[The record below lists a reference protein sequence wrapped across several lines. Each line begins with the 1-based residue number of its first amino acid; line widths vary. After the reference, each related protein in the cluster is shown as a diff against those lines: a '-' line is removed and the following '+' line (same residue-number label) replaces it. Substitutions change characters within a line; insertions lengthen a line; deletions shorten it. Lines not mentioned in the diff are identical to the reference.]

1 MAIKTIMLRKE
12 RELKQKELD
21 EVLAEAEELEKRS
34 AELET
39 AVEEVSNEEERA
51 EVEKQFNAYEED
63 KSKNEEKKGQLERA
77 IADIDQKIEEEEK
90 NQIPADPEEKR
101 EEKKEMETRD
111 INILAE
117 REDVKVFAHEIREAI
132 SQKRAITNAGLTIPT
147 VILPL
152 IRETVEEESKLIPFV
167 KYQRIS
173 GAGRVPIMGTIPEA
187 VWTEMCANLNE
198 LALTFNMVEMDG
210 YKVGAYVPICN
221 AVVEDNDIDLVTK
234 VYEAIGTA
242 LAIALDKAILYGT
255 GTKMPM
261 GIITRLAQ
269 TSAPA
274 DYPATARTWKD
285 LHTSNIKTGT
295 GKTGVALLQEV
306 IGFSQN
312 ASTQYG
318 RNAVWVMNHSTAT
331 ALKSATLGTDSDGR
345 VVAGVTD
352 EMPVVGGLIIELN
365 FVPDNNIIFGYF
377 DDYAL
382 VERGEVRLE
391 QSEHAQFIQDNL
403 IVKGVGRFDGD
414 PAIAEAFVL
423 MSTTTSA
430 PTTTMTF
437 APDDANPTPTV

>member
-1 MAIKTIMLRKE
+1 MTIKTIMLRKE

-34 AELET
+34 LELET
-39 AVEEVSNEEERA
+39 AINEVSNEEERA

-63 KSKNEEKKGQLERA
+63 KSMNEEKKGQLERA

-90 NQIPADPEEKR
+90 NQTPADSGEEKR
-101 EEKKEMETRD
+101 EENKMEIRD
-111 INILAE
+111 IHVIAE
-117 REDVKVFAHEIREAI
+117 REDVKAFANEIRTAI
-132 SQKRAITNAGLTIPT
+132 KEKRAITNAGLTIPT

-152 IRETVEEESKLIPFV
+152 IRETVEAESKLIPFV
-167 KYQRIS
+167 NYQRMS
-173 GAGRVPIMGTIPEA
+173 GTSRVPIMGTIPEA

-242 LAIALDKAILYGT
+242 LAIALDKAVLYGT
-255 GTKMPM
+255 GTKMPL
-261 GIITRLAQ
+261 GIVTRLAQ

-274 DYPATARTWKD
+274 DYPATARTWTD
-285 LHTSNIKTGT
+285 LHTSNVKTGT
-295 GKTGVALLQEV
+295 GKTGVALLQEI

-318 RNAVWVMNHSTAT
+318 RNAVWVMNHKTAV
-331 ALKSATLGTDSDGR
+331 AIKSATLGTDSDGR

-352 EMPVVGGLIIELN
+352 EMPVVGGQIIELN

-377 DDYAL
+377 DDYVLA
-382 VERGEVRLE
+382 ERGEVRLE

-403 IVKGVGRFDGD
+403 IVKGVGRFDGE
-414 PAIAEAFVL
+414 PAIAEGFVV

-430 PTTTMTF
+430 PTTTMSF
-437 APDDANPTPTV
+437 ATDEANPTPTV

>member
-34 AELET
+34 LELET
-39 AVEEVSNEEERA
+39 AINEVSNEEERA

-63 KSKNEEKKGQLERA
+63 KSMNEEKKGQLERA

-90 NQIPADPEEKR
+90 NQTPADSGEEKR
-101 EEKKEMETRD
+101 EENKMEIRD
-111 INILAE
+111 IHVIAE
-117 REDVKVFAHEIREAI
+117 REDVKAFANEIRTAI
-132 SQKRAITNAGLTIPT
+132 KEKRAITNAGLTIPT

-152 IRETVEEESKLIPFV
+152 IRETVEAESKLIPFV
-167 KYQRIS
+167 NYQRMS
-173 GAGRVPIMGTIPEA
+173 GTSRVPIMGTIPEA

-242 LAIALDKAILYGT
+242 LAIALDKAVLYGT
-255 GTKMPM
+255 GTKMPL
-261 GIITRLAQ
+261 GIVTRLAQ

-274 DYPATARTWKD
+274 DYPATARTWTD
-285 LHTSNIKTGT
+285 LHTSNVKTGT
-295 GKTGVALLQEV
+295 GKTGVALLQEI

-318 RNAVWVMNHSTAT
+318 RNAVWVMNHKTAV
-331 ALKSATLGTDSDGR
+331 AIKSATLGTDSDGR

-352 EMPVVGGLIIELN
+352 EMPVVGGQIIELN

-377 DDYAL
+377 DDYVLA
-382 VERGEVRLE
+382 ERGEVRLE

-403 IVKGVGRFDGD
+403 IVKGVGRFDGE
-414 PAIAEAFVL
+414 PAIAEGFVV

-430 PTTTMTF
+430 PTTTMSF
-437 APDDANPTPTV
+437 ATDEANPTPTV

>member
-34 AELET
+34 LELET
-39 AVEEVSNEEERA
+39 AINEVSNEEERS

-77 IADIDQKIEEEEK
+77 SADIDQKIEEEEK
-90 NQIPADPEEKR
+90 NQTPADSREEKR
-101 EEKKEMETRD
+101 EENKMETRD
-111 INILAE
+111 IHVMAE
-117 REDVKVFAHEIREAI
+117 REDFKAFANEIRTAI
-132 SQKRAITNAGLTIPT
+132 KEKRAITNAGLTIPT

-152 IRETVEEESKLIPFV
+152 IRETVEAESKLIPFV
-167 KYQRIS
+167 NYQRMS
-173 GAGRVPIMGTIPEA
+173 GTGRVPIMGTIPEA
-187 VWTEMCANLNE
+187 VWTEMCGNLNE

-255 GTKMPM
+255 GTKMPL
-261 GIITRLAQ
+261 GIVTRLAQ

-274 DYPATARTWKD
+274 DYPATARTWAD

-295 GKTGVALLQEV
+295 GKTGVALLQEI

-318 RNAVWVMNHSTAT
+318 RNAVWVMNHKTAV
-331 ALKSATLGTDSDGR
+331 AIKSATLGTDSDGR
-345 VVAGVTD
+345 VVAGITD

-382 VERGEVRLE
+382 AERGEVRLE
-391 QSEHAQFIQDNL
+391 QSEHVQFIEDNL
-403 IVKGVGRFDGD
+403 VVKGVGRFDGE
-414 PAIAEAFVL
+414 PAIAEGFVV

-430 PTTTMTF
+430 PTTTMSF
-437 APDDANPTPTV
+437 ALDEANPTPTV